1 RHAPDQGLDVGFARY
16 SQTDTGNTVPLIG
29 ELTVT
34 CLPDVSSG
42 EVFAMDFPVDDGVSC
57 LVTNAMKIKKPRRT
71 EAFDGSCDWA

>member
-1 RHAPDQGLDVGFARY
+1 M
-16 SQTDTGNTVPLIG
+16 PLIG

-57 LVTNAMKIKKPRRT
+57 LATNTMKIKKPRRT
-71 EAFDGSCDWA
+71 EAFDELLRLGLNQRPSD

>member
-1 RHAPDQGLDVGFARY
+1 M
-16 SQTDTGNTVPLIG
+16 PLIG

-57 LVTNAMKIKKPRRT
+57 LATNTMKIKKASENRGFRWLLRLGLNQRPS
-71 EAFDGSCDWA
+71 D

>member
-1 RHAPDQGLDVGFARY
+1 M
-16 SQTDTGNTVPLIG
+16 PLIG

-57 LVTNAMKIKKPRRT
+57 LVINAMKIKKPRRT

>member
-1 RHAPDQGLDVGFARY
+1 M
-16 SQTDTGNTVPLIG
+16 PLIG

-71 EAFDGSCDWA
+71 EASNELLRLGLNQRPSD

>member
-1 RHAPDQGLDVGFARY
+1 M
-16 SQTDTGNTVPLIG
+16 PLIG

-57 LVTNAMKIKKPRRT
+57 LATNTNKKASENRGFRWLLRL
-71 EAFDGSCDWA
+71 GLNQ

>member
-1 RHAPDQGLDVGFARY
+1 M
-16 SQTDTGNTVPLIG
+16 PLIG

-57 LVTNAMKIKKPRRT
+57 LATNTMKIKKRVIGQNVCP
-71 EAFDGSCDWA
+71 FWLVFLCGSGRFSCSSC

>member
-1 RHAPDQGLDVGFARY
+1 M
-16 SQTDTGNTVPLIG
+16 PLIG

-57 LVTNAMKIKKPRRT
+57 LATNAMKKASENRGFRWLLRL
-71 EAFDGSCDWA
+71 GLNQ